1 MKNFYILFFILFVF
15 LFSPVTS
22 FSQGNIVDKNKLE
35 KQDLR
40 KKKSNAREKSARRLL
55 IRVGAGLHTDYSNF
69 IDPATSTFF
78 DESPIKFFSSTDNWM
93 FQGVLGLRGNLNDKP
108 RINRKGK
115 DLSVSNV
122 LALFINY
129 GNNTSEI
136 IKNNK
141 IFHIQSNM
149 IGEKNTFYEIQGGV
163 LLGEFIKIGGG
174 IGHQTISYDNLSD
187 GHVDY
192 YIYSTGLSFPFNI
205 FNISKKV
212 TTRFNVDLSLLHD
225 SDAKTYTSRCFVGV
239 QLSKKIIPVVSKK
252 TKKTL

>member
-1 MKNFYILFFILFVF
+1 MRNFYILYFILLVF
-15 LFSPVTS
+15 LFNPVTS
-22 FSQGNIVDKNKLE
+22 FSQSNNIDKDKLS
-35 KQDLR
+35 D
-40 KKKSNAREKSARRLL
+40 ARENSARRLL

-69 IDPATSTFF
+69 IDPTTSTFF
-78 DESPIKFFSSTDNWM
+78 DESPVQFFSSTDNWM

-115 DLSVSNV
+115 DVSVSNV

-136 IKNNK
+136 LKTNK
-141 IFHIQSNM
+141 IFPIQNNM
-149 IGEKNTFYEIQGGV
+149 IGEKNTFYEIQGGI

-174 IGHQTISYDNLSD
+174 IGQQTISYDNLPA
-187 GHVDY
+187 GNVDY
-192 YIYSTGLSFPFNI
+192 RIYSTGLSFPFNI
-205 FNISKKV
+205 FNLSKKV

-225 SDAKTYTSRCFVGV
+225 PDSGVYTSRCFMGV
-239 QLSKKIIPVVSKK
+239 QLSKKIIPMVSKK